1 VVALGGGASG
11 GGGAVEEGTLIQ
23 GRYRL
28 LGLLGRG
35 GMGEVWR
42 AEDEALG
49 RPVAVKCLR
58 AEAPHRNPRQAELM
72 QERFRREARLAA
84 GLQHSGITVVHDFGQ
99 AEGAPYLVMELL
111 DGSDLG
117 AVLDEAPGRRLSL
130 ADALSTAR
138 QIASA
143 LAYTHG
149 RDVIH
154 RDLKPGN
161 LIRTGDGVVKICDFG
176 IARLGGD
183 IGLTSRL
190 GGGSFP
196 VGTPYYMSPEQ
207 IDGTDVDHRSD
218 LYSFGCVLYEL
229 LVGTPPFSVGDP
241 LVILLDHRDTPPRP
255 PRELRPEIPRLLE
268 GIVLDLLAK
277 DPDDRPADAREVL
290 RRLDELRPPGDWT
303 SARTGGAASFRTSL
317 PDWAREMGPIPVSLV
332 RVVRETAA
340 VAELTR
346 SWVDGKPRHEQLRD
360 PAQEST
366 AQAI

>member
-1 VVALGGGASG
+1 VD
-11 GGGAVEEGTLIQ
+11 EGTLIQ

-28 LGLLGRG
+28 LRLLGRG

-58 AEAPHRNPRQAELM
+58 AAAPHRNPRQAELA

-84 GLQHSGITVVHDFGQ
+84 GLQHSGVTVVHDFGQ
-99 AEGAPYLVMELL
+99 SEGVPYLVMELL

-117 AVLDEAPGRRLSL
+117 ALLDRAPDRRLPL
-130 ADALSTAR
+130 AEVVSTAR
-138 QIASA
+138 QISSA
-143 LAYTHG
+143 LAYTHA

-161 LIRTGDGVVKICDFG
+161 LIRTGDGSVKICDFG

-183 IGLTSRL
+183 TGLTSRL
-190 GGGSFP
+190 GGGAFP

-207 IDGTDVDHRSD
+207 IAGTDVDHRSD
-218 LYSFGCVLYEL
+218 LYSFGCVVYEL
-229 LVGTPPFSVGDP
+229 LVGEPPFAVGDP

-255 PRELRPEIPRLLE
+255 PTELRPEIPAGLE
-268 GIVLDLLAK
+268 RIVLDLLAK
-277 DPDDRPADAREVL
+277 DPDDRPADAGEVL
-290 RRLDELRPPGDWT
+290 RRLDELNAPAPEPLRAGTLTQFSVP
-303 SARTGGAASFRTSL
+303 L

-332 RVVRETAA
+332 RVVREAPA

-346 SWVDGKPRHEQLRD
+346 AWD
-360 PAQEST
+360 PGT
-366 AQAI
+366 AGREAAVQHI

>member
-1 VVALGGGASG
+1 MVHEGAL
-11 GGGAVEEGTLIQ
+11 VQ

-28 LGLLGRG
+28 VGLLGRG

-49 RPVAVKCLR
+49 RQVAVKCLR
-58 AEAPHRNPRQAELM
+58 PGVPHRDPRQAELM

-84 GLQHSGITVVHDFGQ
+84 GLQHPGITVIHDFGQ
-99 AEGAPYLVMELL
+99 DDGMPYLVMELL
-111 DGSDLG
+111 DGCDLG
-117 AVLDEAPGRRLSL
+117 RLLDDTPGRRLPL
-130 ADALSTAR
+130 ADAVSAAR
-138 QIASA
+138 QISSA
-143 LAYTHG
+143 LAYTHA

-161 LIRTGDGVVKICDFG
+161 LIRTGDGTVKICDFG

-190 GGGSFP
+190 GGGAFP

-207 IDGTDVDHRSD
+207 IEGTDVDSRSD

-229 LVGTPPFSVGDP
+229 LLGAPPFAVGDP
-241 LVILLDHRDTPPRP
+241 LVILLDHRDTAPKP
-255 PRELRPEIPRLLE
+255 PREQRPEIPEALE

-277 DPDDRPADAREVL
+277 SPDDRPSDAMEVL
-290 RRLDELRPPGDWT
+290 RRLDG
-303 SARTGGAASFRTSL
+303 AGAAGAFGALGAGALGAPSSAMAAGAM
-317 PDWAREMGPIPVSLV
+317 PAWALSMGPVPVSLA
-332 RVVRETAA
+332 RVVPETLA

-346 SWVDGKPRHEQLRD
+346 RWPVRGEFSAACG
-360 PAQEST
+360 PANQH
-366 AQAI
+366 I

>member
-1 VVALGGGASG
+1 M
-11 GGGAVEEGTLIQ
+11 EEGTLIQ

-58 AEAPHRNPRQAELM
+58 AEAPHRNPRQAELT

-84 GLQHSGITVVHDFGQ
+84 GLQHPGITVVHDFGQ

-111 DGSDLG
+111 TGSDLG
-117 AVLDEAPGRRLSL
+117 AVLDAAPGRRLSL
-130 ADALSTAR
+130 ADAISTAR

-143 LAYTHG
+143 LAYTHA

-161 LIRTGDGVVKICDFG
+161 LIRTADGTVKICDFG

-190 GGGSFP
+190 GGGAFP

-207 IDGTDVDHRSD
+207 IGGVDVDHRSD
-218 LYSFGCVLYEL
+218 LYSFGCVLYEV
-229 LVGTPPFSVGDP
+229 LVGAPPFSVGDP

-277 DPDDRPADAREVL
+277 SPEDRPADAHEVL
-290 RRLDELRPPGDWT
+290 RRLDELNPAGRSGTIAQLSLP
-303 SARTGGAASFRTSL
+303 L
-317 PDWAREMGPIPVSLV
+317 PDWAVEMGPIPVSLV

-346 SWVDGKPRHEQLRD
+346 SWADGGPEAGTATGAVTGAAERTAGR
-360 PAQEST
+360 PA
-366 AQAI
+366 AQHI

>member
-1 VVALGGGASG
+1 
-11 GGGAVEEGTLIQ
+11 
-23 GRYRL
+23 
-28 LGLLGRG
+28 
-35 GMGEVWR
+35 
-42 AEDEALG
+42 
-49 RPVAVKCLR
+49 
-58 AEAPHRNPRQAELM
+58 M

-111 DGSDLG
+111 EGSDLG
-117 AVLDEAPGRRLSL
+117 AVLEAAPDRRLSL

-149 RDVIH
+149 RDVVH

-161 LIRTGDGVVKICDFG
+161 LIRTTDGTVKICDFG

-190 GGGSFP
+190 GGGAVP

-229 LVGTPPFSVGDP
+229 LVGAPPFSVGDP

-290 RRLDELRPPGDWT
+290 RRLDELRSPDDW
-303 SARTGGAASFRTSL
+303 AAGRTGTAAQGGRTL
-317 PDWAREMGPIPVSLV
+317 PAWALEMGPIPVSLV
-332 RVVRETAA
+332 RVVRESAA

-346 SWVDGKPRHEQLRD
+346 SWVDEKSAPQH
-360 PAQEST
+360 
-366 AQAI
+366 I